1 MLRIPFPK
9 FLRRRKQLEADGMP
23 AAIRCGRELRYS
35 REEFDLWLAHPQ
47 LGRDTLPQE
56 EEPAVVRNWN
66 QFLLR
71 HYGKS
76 Q

>member
-1 MLRIPFPK
+1 
-9 FLRRRKQLEADGMP
+9 MP
-23 AAIRCGRELRYS
+23 PAIRCGRELRYS

-47 LGRDTLPQE
+47 LGRDTLPHE

-66 QFLLR
+66 QYLLR